1 MRSAAVTPVSVV
13 LDDLR
18 TVFGARLEAVVAY
31 APHVTPCPS
40 LALVTSIE
48 LADLTACAE
57 RARRWQQ
64 AGAAT
69 PVVLTH
75 REFARSLDAF
85 PVEFGEILASH
96 VTLHGDD
103 PFAGL
108 SVAPADLRRACEV
121 QVRSL
126 LLHVREDYME
136 AAGSERAVGG
146 LVTDSA
152 ADFRALLT
160 LAARLAGHD
169 ANPASLATWA
179 NERLGLDGRVVSDVL
194 HLANDAGRSGVDAA
208 RLFPGYLTAVE
219 RLARHIDEWPDP

>member
-1 MRSAAVTPVSVV
+1 MSSAAPSPVAVV

-18 TVFGARLEAVVAY
+18 TVFGERLVVLVTY
-31 APHVTPCPS
+31 APHVVPRPS

-48 LADLTACAE
+48 LADLTACAY

-69 PVVLTH
+69 PVVLT
-75 REFARSLDAF
+75 RGEFARSLDAF
-85 PVEFGEILASH
+85 PVEFGEILAHH
-96 VTLHGDD
+96 VTLFGDD

-108 SVAPADLRRACEV
+108 SVAPADLRRACEA

-136 AAGSERAVGG
+136 AAGAPRAVAA

-160 LAARLAGHD
+160 LTARLDGLDGDPRAV
-169 ANPASLATWA
+169 AAWAS
-179 NERLGLDGRVVSDVL
+179 ERLGLDGRVVSDVL
-194 HLANDAGRSGVDAA
+194 HLANDADRSGVDAG
-208 RLFPGYLTAVE
+208 RLFPGYLLAVE
-219 RLARHIDEWPDP
+219 QLARHIDEWPER